1 MRGEVSRAKGL
12 RIARVVL
19 ATCCVWLVLGTRTAF
34 PQAPQENA
42 WQILQAGLNEHS
54 TSNRAAAVRVLGLL
68 QGDPR
73 AIELA
78 EKALS
83 DKKPAV
89 RAAAAT
95 ALGQLGSRPSIPLL
109 KEALADKN
117 NRVFFAAADSLLT
130 LGDPAGY
137 DLYYE
142 VLTGERKSGEGLI
155 PEKKKLISDPRAL
168 TLMGF
173 GVGIGFA
180 PYAGYGWMM
189 WQELTHDYMSP
200 VRVNALKKLANDPD
214 PRIGEGLVRAAS
226 DKHTTVRVAA
236 LSATASH
243 GGSSLISAIEPHMK
257 DKKAAVRYTAAAAFL
272 RLSALL
278 PVDDTATAQRK

>member
-1 MRGEVSRAKGL
+1 MWM
-12 RIARVVL
+12 I
-19 ATCCVWLVLGTRTAF
+19 LGSWTAF
-34 PQAPQENA
+34 PQAPQENT

-54 TSNRAAAVRVLGLL
+54 TSNRAAAVRALGLL

-73 AIELA
+73 AVESA

-89 RAAAAT
+89 RTAAAT
-95 ALGQLGSRPSIPLL
+95 ALGQMGSRPSIPLL

-117 NRVFFAAADSLLT
+117 NLVFFAAADSLLT

-168 TLMGF
+168 TLMGL

-180 PYAGYGWMM
+180 PYAGYG
-189 WQELTHDYMSP
+189 
-200 VRVNALKKLANDPD
+200 
-214 PRIGEGLVRAAS
+214 
-226 DKHTTVRVAA
+226 
-236 LSATASH
+236 
-243 GGSSLISAIEPHMK
+243 
-257 DKKAAVRYTAAAAFL
+257 
-272 RLSALL
+272 
-278 PVDDTATAQRK
+278 